1 MKTTQT
7 MDTDAGRRLRALR
20 LRAHLSMRELA
31 RQAGVAVS
39 CVSNIE
45 AGRLSVSLATLRKLL
60 LALGTDLGPF
70 FADELP
76 APSGWVF
83 RRRQM
88 CAMTDAG
95 RCYTLVL
102 PARPDIGLI
111 MLDEELFAG
120 EKPDFESLSGDL
132 AGYVLTGE
140 LQFEL
145 QGDAPQV
152 LQPGD
157 AFYIPAGRAARG
169 RCARGESVRLVT
181 VQLIEKGAG
190 VKRGTRHRGSRQ
202 EPQEPGVTAPG
213 SVRMAKPPGRSGM
226 RKGEL

>member
-7 MDTDAGRRLRALR
+7 VDADTGRRLHALR

-45 AGRLSVSLATLRKLL
+45 ARLSVSLATLRKLL

-102 PARPDIGLI
+102 PARP
-111 MLDEELFAG
+111 ERRANHAG
-120 EKPDFESLSGDL
+120 
-132 AGYVLTGE
+132 
-140 LQFEL
+140 
-145 QGDAPQV
+145 
-152 LQPGD
+152 
-157 AFYIPAGRAARG
+157 
-169 RCARGESVRLVT
+169 
-181 VQLIEKGAG
+181 
-190 VKRGTRHRGSRQ
+190 
-202 EPQEPGVTAPG
+202 
-213 SVRMAKPPGRSGM
+213 
-226 RKGEL
+226 